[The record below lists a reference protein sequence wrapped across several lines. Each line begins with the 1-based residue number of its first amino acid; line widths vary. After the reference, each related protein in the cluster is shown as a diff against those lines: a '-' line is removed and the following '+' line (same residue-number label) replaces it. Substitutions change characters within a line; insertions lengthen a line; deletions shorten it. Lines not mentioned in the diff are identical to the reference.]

1 MVVIAALVVFF
12 LLPQITPPEKGD
24 RAVGA
29 PADPA
34 DALVREE
41 VEHYAEEAAEE
52 YVVDD
57 KRRSEA

>member
-1 MVVIAALVVFF
+1 MIVIAALAVFF

-29 PADPA
+29 PKDAT

-41 VEHYAEEAAEE
+41 IEHYQEEAAEE
-52 YVVDD
+52 YGIAPE
-57 KRRSEA
+57 RSPES